1 MLSIGLVVE
10 KEIPH
15 RPGKLMGLLAPDY
28 IFPTAEK
35 GAITYTI
42 FYSG

>member
-1 MLSIGLVVE
+1 MFNLGLVVE
-10 KEIPH
+10 KEMPH
-15 RPGKLMGLLAPDY
+15 KPGKLMGLLAPDH

-35 GAITYTI
+35 GSITYTI